1 MHLSVLPFVVML
13 LLTLLVAGCG
23 STGKLS
29 STLPKQLDQVQI
41 NPEQNSSVSAPSVK
55 YLNEALKAEQT
66 GALNTLYEKILAASK
81 VYFSNDDCAATHAV
95 LAPLFTAE
103 HFTHLNQEQ
112 QAQASFYRAVC
123 AHPEDSIAK
132 RIELLNL
139 PTQQVE
145 LLQQQWLNKALL
157 FEALLDIPNAIYAYV
172 KSERYGLE
180 RVWDLTQSLPS
191 SELNKTDEPRV
202 NAFVDLALILREHG
216 LKPFALANALTYWQY
231 QYAGHPLVEE
241 LPKEIPLL
249 LANEQNNT
257 AVNVT
262 VLLPL
267 SGRLSARAEQ
277 IKQGILASYFALG
290 NEHILSFA
298 DTNGI
303 DSLAMQATIADAD
316 VIIGPLL
323 KENVEMVLPL
333 IKPQQQLLALNR
345 VNSEPILA
353 LDNTSINK
361 QPDEISGL
369 LTALDEPKTAP
380 AETYF
385 FALAPE
391 DEATQIAEQMF
402 RDQYQQPILIHADD
416 SIATRMANAFSERWS
431 ALQTDNR
438 LLTLK
443 FTDNKSL
450 RKTITEVLGVA
461 ASKQRANKIERYL
474 GGELFSVTRNRRDID
489 AFVVFANAKQTELIN
504 PMIESSIS
512 SFSND
517 ILPVYATS
525 RSYNHK
531 LNKNSLRDLQ
541 NVNFIDI
548 PWLLHNQD
556 YPLYATHDMLFPTA
570 STTDKRLFAFGHDAY
585 SLLFS
590 AHKLAQVPGLV
601 YSGLTGDLYINSQKT
616 VARHMPKATI
626 KNQQIITSGSSE

>member
-1 MHLSVLPFVVML
+1 MHLSVLPILVIVL
-13 LLTLLVAGCG
+13 STLLVTGCG
-23 STGKLS
+23 STNKS
-29 STLPKQLDQVQI
+29 QTTLPKRVNQIQVL
-41 NPEQNSSVSAPSVK
+41 PERNNSVQAQSEK
-55 YLNEALKAEQT
+55 HLKMAQEAEQS
-66 GALNTLYEKILAASK
+66 GALNTLYEQVLAASK
-81 VYFSNDDCAATHAV
+81 VYFTNDDCAATHAV

-103 HFTHLNQEQ
+103 HSEQLNQEQ
-112 QAQASFYRAVC
+112 LARASFYRAVC
-123 AHPEDSIAK
+123 AHPQDSFAQ
-132 RIELLNL
+132 RIELLNA
-139 PTQQVE
+139 PTQQAE
-145 LLQQQWLNKALL
+145 LSQQQWFNKALL
-157 FEALLDIPNAIYAYV
+157 YEALLDIPNAIYAYV
-172 KSERYGLE
+172 KSERYILE

-191 SELNKTDEPRV
+191 AELKKTDEPGV
-202 NAFVDLALILREHG
+202 NAFIDLALILREHG
-216 LKPFALANALTYWQY
+216 LKAYALANALTYWQY

-249 LANEQNNT
+249 LAKERKNT

-267 SGRLSARAEQ
+267 SGRLGARAEQ
-277 IKQGILASYFALG
+277 IKQGILASYFALD
-290 NEHILSFA
+290 NKHILSFA

-303 DSLAMQATIADAD
+303 DPFGMEAAIADAD

-345 VNSEPILA
+345 VNTESLIA

-361 QPDEISGL
+361 PSDEISRL
-369 LTALDEPKTAP
+369 LVNLEEPETVP
-380 AETYF
+380 AATYF

-402 RDQYQQPILIHADD
+402 RDQYQQPILIHAND
-416 SIATRMANAFSERWS
+416 STATRMATAFSERWS

-438 LLTLK
+438 LLTLT

-450 RKTITEVLGVA
+450 RKAITEVLGVA

-512 SFSND
+512 SFSSD

-548 PWLLHNQD
+548 PWLLNSQAD
-556 YPLYATHDMLFPTA
+556 PLYATHDVLFPTA

-601 YSGLTGDLYINSQKT
+601 YSGLTGDLYINEQKT
-616 VARHMPKATI
+616 VARHMPRATI
-626 KNQQIITSGSSE
+626 KNQQLVTRGASE